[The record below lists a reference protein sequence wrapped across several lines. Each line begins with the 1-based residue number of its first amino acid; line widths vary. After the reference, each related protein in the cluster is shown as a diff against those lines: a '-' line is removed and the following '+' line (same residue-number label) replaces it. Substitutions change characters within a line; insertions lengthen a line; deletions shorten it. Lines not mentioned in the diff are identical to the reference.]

1 MFYTCILILIYLFQT
16 DETIISNT
24 TISSYPIEVTDNEN
38 VLNASRII
46 NHSESIAC
54 EENIERTLSDK
65 FLQVASSAFLEA
77 NRSQSN
83 VTDTSICKYY
93 VFTLLYVLN
102 TSE

>member
-65 FLQVASSAFLEA
+65 FSQIASSAFLEA